1 MSPERIDEL
10 IALAALGELSPD
22 EERELDAVC
31 RADAAVAAE
40 LDDALATAAVL
51 QRAHDEQLPAGL
63 RANVMAAIA
72 SEPQDAPEN
81 EPVALDVA
89 RTRRRRRSSWL
100 LAAAAVIVFV
110 VGAFVVAND
119 VAAPDGVA
127 AVLDAADAEQ
137 HNVSGELGTLVVTY
151 SPSEEAMVVAG
162 DGIVS
167 VAENMT
173 YQVWFE
179 QEGTMVPSGLFRP
192 DEEGHVEE
200 LITVDAGTGESIN
213 VTAEPAGGSATPTL
227 PVLATS
233 A

>member
-1 MSPERIDEL
+1 MNPERIDEL
-10 IALAALGELSPD
+10 IALAVLGELSPD
-22 EERELDAVC
+22 DERELNAAR
-31 RADAAVAAE
+31 RADPVVAAD
-40 LDDALATAAVL
+40 LDEALATAAVL
-51 QRAHDEQLPAGL
+51 QRAHHEPPPAGL
-63 RANVMAAIA
+63 RADVMAAIA
-72 SEPQDAPEN
+72 SVPQDAPAD
-81 EPVALDVA
+81 EPVALDAA
-89 RTRRRRRSSWL
+89 RTRRRRRSSVL

-127 AVLDAADAEQ
+127 AVLDAADAER
-137 HNVSGELGTLVVTY
+137 HSVSGELGMLVVTY

-162 DGIVS
+162 EGIVS

-179 QEGTMVPSGLFRP
+179 REGTMVPAGLFRP
-192 DEEGHVEE
+192 DDEGHVEE

-213 VTAEPAGGSATPTL
+213 VTAEPAGGSETPTL